1 MRPLEEEERPQA
13 MYMRYPDIRVP
24 LTGRDWDTEG
34 GDYYMTAVTFRSSSI
49 LARVRK
55 ALKLGGVSDEEIEE
69 YTREATSRRYNHL
82 LFTTITWVETR

>member
-1 MRPLEEEERPQA
+1 
-13 MYMRYPDIRVP
+13 MYIRYPDIRVP
-24 LTGRDWDTEG
+24 LTGRDWDT
-34 GDYYMTAVTFRSSSI
+34 GDDNYDMTAEDLRSSSI
-49 LARVRK
+49 LKRVRK